1 MRGKREKSLP
11 PNEAS
16 LYKVR
21 AQGSWGICVPYS
33 MRIHLGDL
41 YLASEVEET

>member
-1 MRGKREKSLP
+1 MRGKREKSLH

-21 AQGSWGICVPYS
+21 AQGSWGDMCT
-33 MRIHLGDL
+33 LL
-41 YLASEVEET
+41 YEDPFGGPLPGQVR